1 MTIEGFDLPPVK
13 LQAGVARGDSTLRK
27 LKINGKP
34 FFILKQR
41 GAIQD
46 MTHDHG
52 HLLAEE
58 IDTGVF
64 PEVIATIAR
73 GVDMESSLERR
84 IAAAIYRTYT
94 DRVLDNVS
102 DEFRAAANGLAEGSS
117 AGSARPRFSRQDV
130 LDASVAIEVG
140 NLVDGLARLI
150 EIPWARVGAIF
161 EAAVLSL
168 PALLGDDEAHAY
180 LSRARD
186 DTEVRQ
192 TLARTLKR
200 MAAPDNRVDFACTAF
215 CVPWGFTRNRLHLH
229 ARNLDA
235 DLYHWNKAPVLF
247 LIDETPSHPHAHK
260 YVAFGT
266 AGLIYPGGISG
277 LNDSGLSVS
286 SHQMSTTQL
295 TSGFLFGK
303 GDIGPYLQQRI
314 LRDAANVE
322 EAIGIATENK
332 HFAAWTIFCSEAKTG
347 LSARIEINGEKVRVT
362 RIAGN
367 PVPQTNHFI
376 HEDFV
381 EQQFDEDDAHF
392 TPTFGKWLE
401 TRARFESTQAAL
413 NAARNQQIIDVD
425 WAIDHL
431 VASKDWFVSELLKE
445 KGLSTAEPAGDRAYG
460 RVPRKVYGQL
470 SSIVCAD
477 PQRRAG
483 YDEAWVTLGDRQ
495 PGPQGSFV
503 GFNINWDDFE
513 LATVAD
519 EPVRRTSAYVR
530 SGREHWEQSL
540 ERYVWSRMTLTRP
553 RNAAGQLIHRA
564 QSDEERDQGLD
575 RAASLLDSAIELAA
589 ADGIVEVPYHYMR
602 ARLRHERGQY
612 AAAKTDWDL
621 LRDIWAL
628 QNGQPRLEVDS
639 PVVQPRYQ
647 PVLLAY
653 EAGLVSILSTVT
665 EDKLHGSLDWP
676 GRQARIDEG
685 HMLFTQVKE
694 RFFGDKGPAHFDLER
709 WLKRIEKMRQ
719 KGAAEVDWPEPNFI
733 TAE

>member
-1 MTIEGFDLPPVK
+1 MTIEGINTPSIR
-13 LQAGVARGDSTLRK
+13 LQAGEGRADSVLRK

-34 FFILKQR
+34 FSILKQR
-41 GAIQD
+41 GAIRS
-46 MTHDHG
+46 MAYDHG
-52 HLLAEE
+52 RLLAEE

-73 GVDMESSLERR
+73 GVDLDTSLERR

-102 DEFRAAANGLAEGSS
+102 DEFRDAATGLAEGYSD
-117 AGSARPRFSRQDV
+117 GSARPRFSRQDV

-150 EIPWARVGAIF
+150 EIPWARIGAII

-168 PALLGDDEAHAY
+168 PALIGDDEAHAY
-180 LSRARD
+180 LGRAGED
-186 DTEVRQ
+186 AEVRQ
-192 TLARTLKR
+192 GLARTLKR
-200 MAAPDNRVDFACTAF
+200 MASPNNRVDFACTAF

-235 DLYHWNKAPVLF
+235 DLYHWNNAPVLF
-247 LIDETPSHPHAHK
+247 LMDETPSHPNAHR

-266 AGLIYPGGISG
+266 AGMIYPGGISG
-277 LNDSGLSVS
+277 LNDAGLAVS

-303 GDIGPYLQQRI
+303 GDIGPFLQQRI

-322 EAIGIATENK
+322 EAIQIATENK

-347 LSARIEINGEKVRVT
+347 LSARIEINGEQMRVT
-362 RIAGN
+362 RITGN
-367 PVPQTNHFI
+367 PVPQTNHFV

-381 EQQFDEDDAHF
+381 ERQFDEDDAHF

-401 TRARFESTQAAL
+401 TRARFSSTQAAL
-413 NAARNQQIIDVD
+413 NAARDKQIIDVD

-431 VASKDWFVSELLKE
+431 VASKDWFVSEILTE
-445 KGLSTAEPAGDRAYG
+445 KGLSTAEPACDRAFG

-483 YDEAWVTLGDRQ
+483 RDEAWMTIGERQ

-513 LATVAD
+513 LAPVS
-519 EPVRRTSAYVR
+519 ERPVRRTLAYVR

-553 RNAAGQLIHRA
+553 RNASGLLIRRA
-564 QSDEERDQGLD
+564 QTNEERDRGLG
-575 RAASLLDSAIELAA
+575 RAASLLDSAVELAA

-602 ARLRHERGQY
+602 ARLRHEQGQY

-621 LRDIWAL
+621 LLDIWAM
-628 QNGQPRLEVDS
+628 QNDQPRLAINW
-639 PVVQPRYQ
+639 PVAQLRYQ

-665 EDKLHGSLDWP
+665 EDKLRGSKSWP
-676 GRQARIDEG
+676 GRQDRINQARTLLTE
-685 HMLFTQVKE
+685 VKT

-709 WLKRIEKMRQ
+709 WLESIDVVEQ
-719 KGAAEVDWPEPNFI
+719 KEEAEVDWPEPNFI